1 MPLQE
6 TGLTSLFALY
16 STAMIRN
23 TLALLN
29 NMNQTELSEVTL
41 LLASARRVV
50 LVGEL
55 STCAIVEY
63 AAYIA
68 KCRFS
73 AEVCLVAQV
82 TIWLQTLWT

>member
-1 MPLQE
+1 
-6 TGLTSLFALY
+6 
-16 STAMIRN
+16 MIRN

-68 KCRFS
+68 NMSLFG
-73 AEVCLVAQV
+73 
-82 TIWLQTLWT
+82 